1 VLSAFAELP
10 VCARYALPDGNETD
24 DFPAHQSDFHH
35 CRPVWETLDGWQ
47 EPLDGDRLPDAARR
61 YVVFVEERLD
71 VPVRLVGTGAG
82 RESVLA
88 LR

>member
-1 VLSAFAELP
+1 V
-10 VCARYALPDGNETD
+10 RYALPDGTETNE
-24 DFPAHQSDFHH
+24 FPSHQSDFHH

-47 EPLDGDRLPDAARR
+47 EELDGDRLPEAARG
-61 YVVFVEERLD
+61 YVAFIEERLD